1 MEDSAA
7 AVRFISDYLT
17 NRKQRTK
24 IGNNYSSWRDVLF
37 GIPQGSVLGTLFFK
51 IYLCDL
57 FLLVCNIEVANCAD
71 DTIPYVTGDNLES
84 VTKQLEQGTKLLFQW
99 FSDNQMKGNEDKFH
113 VLISTKEK
121 VYKYRYHTDN

>member
-1 MEDSAA
+1 M
-7 AVRFISDYLT
+7 
-17 NRKQRTK
+17 
-24 IGNNYSSWRDVLF
+24 
-37 GIPQGSVLGTLFFK
+37 
-51 IYLCDL
+51 
-57 FLLVCNIEVANCAD
+57 ANCAD

-99 FSDNQMKGNEDKFH
+99 FSDNQMKRNEDKFH